1 MPATL
6 PLDLATLEYGE
17 VLATSNPTPEEIAE
31 LLAGAP
37 DPEPFTEEEVEA
49 MYLDWEARE
58 EARYC
63 DGHRDHHYWAA

>member
-6 PLDLATLEYGE
+6 DIAPLDLGE
-17 VLATSNPTPEEIAE
+17 VSAPSPEEVAE
-31 LLAGAP
+31 VLAGAP
-37 DPEPFTEEEVEA
+37 APEPFTEEEVEA

-63 DGHRDHHYWAA
+63 DGHRDQHYWAA